1 MLLLLYYILRSRDPF
16 LAGLKK
22 KKKKTPFFQ
31 CFAILHV
38 YALTTL
44 VSVTTKRNLGF
55 RPPECTNK
63 VMCDSADVNSLAHV
77 YK

>member
-22 KKKKTPFFQ
+22 KKKSPFFQ

>member
-16 LAGLKK
+16 LAGFKK
-22 KKKKTPFFQ
+22 KKKSPFFQ